1 MEKSQLDVNSC
12 DTKFA
17 PLGMSFSNNGMPLF
31 MFLILK
37 ILIDLNNS
45 LYLKVALLN
54 LITILSTWVRVGDV
68 MDTEVPFTAAPIIM

>member
-1 MEKSQLDVNSC
+1 
-12 DTKFA
+12 
-17 PLGMSFSNNGMPLF
+17 MPLF

-54 LITILSTWVRVGDV
+54 LITILSTWARVGDV